1 MGWCLR
7 SLAGPRD
14 DTVMGEHGG
23 RVRGI
28 GDTGPPPAH
37 TSRASARA
45 APARDGFPIWV
56 GDDGCEEVRP
66 RRMPKAHLEDR
77 RSSEGGPFGT
87 SRGRGQEPS
96 PRSYFDGLPPRR
108 GLHGRM
114 FHLRQARAGPP
125 PRSYFESLSTSG
137 PTHPHISTG
146 LAPRLILHGRMFHLR
161 QHERP
166 RPGMD
171 SRSGSGMTVME
182 RGKGKVQGNH
192 KRLPLG
198 GAGLGVGFGVEDGV
212 EDGLGGGVRVHGGRL
227 YLLD

>member
-7 SLAGPRD
+7 SLAEPRD
-14 DTVMGEHGG
+14 DRGFRVSTVGG
-23 RVRGI
+23 CGVLVIRGH
-28 GDTGPPPAH
+28 PPAH

-56 GDDGCEEVRP
+56 GDDDCEEVTP
-66 RRMPKAHLEDR
+66 RCTPDAHLQHL

-161 QHERP
+161 QHER
-166 RPGMD
+166 
-171 SRSGSGMTVME
+171 
-182 RGKGKVQGNH
+182 
-192 KRLPLG
+192 
-198 GAGLGVGFGVEDGV
+198 GAQ
-212 EDGLGGGVRVHGGRL
+212 
-227 YLLD
+227 